1 MTRPI
6 TFLLS
11 LAFMIAAS
19 GCGSPKHKL
28 FSGKDLVGWT
38 AIPLDKPSLWSVK
51 NGIIFC
57 QGLTTTYLRSEKEY
71 GNYHFHSE
79 WRWPDSPGQCAVGLH
94 TTGPDIMRPNSIEIQ
109 LKTPDAGDL
118 YLAGPQLSASK
129 MGLILHTEQY
139 DVIRIPKELTDS
151 ENPTGQWNSLDVFCK
166 ANTIRVFINGFPQNE
181 VINVSRIR
189 GSICMISRGV
199 PIEFKNL
206 YLNPLK

>member
-6 TFLLS
+6 TILLS
-11 LAFMIAAS
+11 LAFILITS
-19 GCGSPKHKL
+19 GCGSPKHNF
-28 FSGKDLVGWT
+28 FSGKDLIGWS
-38 AIPLDKPSLWSVK
+38 AYPFDKTSLWSVK
-51 NGIIFC
+51 NGVIFC
-57 QGLTTTYLRSEKEY
+57 QGLTTTYLRSDKEY
-71 GNYHFHSE
+71 SNYHFHCE
-79 WRWPDSPGQCAVGLH
+79 WRWPENPGQCAVGLH
-94 TTGPDIMRPNSIEIQ
+94 TTGPDSFRPNSIEIQ

-129 MGLILHTEQY
+129 MGLILRTDTHPT
-139 DVIRIPKELTDS
+139 IRIPKELGDS

-181 VINVSRIR
+181 LINVSRDQ